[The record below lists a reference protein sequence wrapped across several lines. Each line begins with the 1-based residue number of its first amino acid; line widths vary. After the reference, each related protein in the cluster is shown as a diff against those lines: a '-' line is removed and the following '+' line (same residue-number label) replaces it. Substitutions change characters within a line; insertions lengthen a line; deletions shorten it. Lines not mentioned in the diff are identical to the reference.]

1 MLTLLTE
8 LEAGSLW
15 NCSCNLLGLL
25 HCGKKDGRG
34 VRSWGGRG
42 PHETE
47 GAPPGSGSWSSAN
60 LASKP
65 ALPLSSCVAS
75 LLPDAPGKRGWDTS

>member
-25 HCGKKDGRG
+25 HCGKKDGRE
-34 VRSWGGRG
+34 VRSRGGRG

-47 GAPPGSGSWSSAN
+47 GAPRQRILELSEPGFKACPAPFQLCGFSA
-60 LASKP
+60 A
-65 ALPLSSCVAS
+65 
-75 LLPDAPGKRGWDTS
+75 